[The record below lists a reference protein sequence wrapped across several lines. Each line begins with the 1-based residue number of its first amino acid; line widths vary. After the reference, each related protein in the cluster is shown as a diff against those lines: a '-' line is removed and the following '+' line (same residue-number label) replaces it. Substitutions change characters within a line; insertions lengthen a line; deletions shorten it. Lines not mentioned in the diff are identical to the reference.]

1 MRRWIML
8 ILLLLCSAFVEMP
21 SMERCAETEPCFAS
35 TECATA
41 QLAQADDRTDSAER
55 VTTISVNIVNAAT
68 TLARTTTFR
77 VSHLPTT
84 IHAVASGLGYIVGYY
99 PYRLSCRAID
109 YYLYTLCCLRL

>member
-1 MRRWIML
+1 ML

-21 SMERCAETEPCFAS
+21 SVECCSDRESHLPAA
-35 TECATA
+35 ECATT
-41 QLAQADDRTDSAER
+41 QLAQADDIADSAER

-68 TLARTTTFR
+68 TLARTTTLR
-77 VSHLPTT
+77 VSHLPATL
-84 IHAVASGLGYIVGYY
+84 HALASGLSYVVGFY